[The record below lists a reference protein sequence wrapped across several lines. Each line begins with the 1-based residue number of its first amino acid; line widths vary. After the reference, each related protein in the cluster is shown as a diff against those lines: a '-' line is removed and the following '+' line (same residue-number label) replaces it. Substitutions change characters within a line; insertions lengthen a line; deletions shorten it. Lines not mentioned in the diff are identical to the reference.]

1 VRTVGPNSI
10 LLTTDADAVPARN
23 WIDAN
28 LAAIENGVDLVGGY
42 IMGDHHNG
50 RPSRRGTSRS
60 RISAASTRHLHY
72 ARLVD
77 QVSAVAFDRN
87 SLVA

>member
-1 VRTVGPNSI
+1 MEEAVRTVGPNSI

-42 IMGDHHNG
+42 IMGDHREEALLG
-50 RPSRRGTSRS
+50 PGFLQRPRVTSTMRGSSIRSRR
-60 RISAASTRHLHY
+60 
-72 ARLVD
+72 
-77 QVSAVAFDRN
+77 
-87 SLVA
+87 